1 MKDKELRKL
10 LDEKGIIRTIDDNG
24 LISRYGGFQFQDL
37 SNLKKET
44 TLACSYL
51 QREIEDLQD
60 QLSAM
65 NKHYGITVE
74 KPADEYVVTIDE

>member
-44 TLACSYL
+44 TLACSSL

-60 QLSAM
+60 QLSAI

-74 KPADEYVVTIDE
+74 KPADEYVVTIDD

>member
-44 TLACSYL
+44 TLACNSL